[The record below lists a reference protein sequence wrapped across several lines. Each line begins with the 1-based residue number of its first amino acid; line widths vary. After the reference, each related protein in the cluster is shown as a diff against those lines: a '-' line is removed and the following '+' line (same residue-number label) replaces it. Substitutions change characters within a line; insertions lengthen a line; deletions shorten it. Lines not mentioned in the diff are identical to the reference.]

1 MGTLGQFC
9 VSLHRASGYLDPQG
23 LWHYYQKW
31 KKCGIFG
38 TWLYSAWHFF
48 EGQNCSLGRWFGLS
62 GRVVKNR
69 TVFFGGIW
77 NDCLIFLVRER
88 GREREDDS
96 SLDVAS
102 NRFTTKKIVFAVLS
116 KITTQYYLSVSSLF
130 RFVCESTSSF
140 YLLLFKI
147 CFLSHYIFTKKS
159 ISFFLIN
166 NMMCSIFLF

>member
-38 TWLYSAWHFF
+38 TWLYSEWHFF

-88 GREREDDS
+88 GRERERMIPLS
-96 SLDVAS
+96 MSLQ
-102 NRFTTKKIVFAVLS
+102 T
-116 KITTQYYLSVSSLF
+116 VSPPRKLCSLY
-130 RFVCESTSSF
+130 CQK
-140 YLLLFKI
+140 LLLSITSPFRPYLGLCVNLQVLFI
-147 CFLSHYIFTKKS
+147 CFYSKYVSYHIIFSQKNLLVFS
-159 ISFFLIN
+159 S
-166 NMMCSIFLF
+166 